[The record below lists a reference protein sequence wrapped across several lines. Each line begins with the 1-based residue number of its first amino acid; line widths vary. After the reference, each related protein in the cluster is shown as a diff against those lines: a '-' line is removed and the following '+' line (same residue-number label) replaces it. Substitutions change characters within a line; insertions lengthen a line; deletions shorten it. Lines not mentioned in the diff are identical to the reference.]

1 MKEKLALPIK
11 SAEYREGVD
20 DFMVYATRS
29 LTSSDGKL
37 RCPCIKCVNNKLLS
51 PDDVNNHL
59 LHFGIMRNYNNWTFH
74 GEVVDEISFEPMVEN
89 ETKGETNLRQL
100 VHDTYGQRDDNL
112 NLSENMDE
120 GTRGPNKEAQNFYSL
135 LNDADQELWP
145 GCELTKLSFLVLLFH
160 IKSTNKWSNK
170 SFDDL
175 LGALLLAI
183 PGSANL
189 PKSFQE
195 AKKVIEKLG
204 LGYVKMH
211 SCTNHCQLYWKDK
224 ANDDTCSKCG
234 ASRWKRMREQS
245 TTTGRNKKK
254 AIPTKVLRYFPLIPR
269 LKRLFMSKHTAS
281 LMRWHDEGRSKD
293 EEVLSHLADSEA
305 WKNFDSR
312 FPTFGKESCNVRL
325 GLASDVLIHLGR

>member
-1 MKEKLALPIK
+1 MDLRATKEKLALPIK
-11 SAEYREGVD
+11 SAEYRVGGD

-29 LTSSDGKL
+29 LTSSDDKL

-51 PDDVNNHL
+51 LDDVYYHL

-89 ETKGETNLRQL
+89 ETRGETNLRQL
-100 VHDTYGQRDDNL
+100 VHDTYGQRDDNP

-145 GCELTKLSFLVLLFH
+145 GCELTKLSFLILLFH

-170 SFDDL
+170 YFDDL

-183 PGSANL
+183 PSSANL

-195 AKKVIEKLG
+195 AKK
-204 LGYVKMH
+204 
-211 SCTNHCQLYWKDK
+211 
-224 ANDDTCSKCG
+224 
-234 ASRWKRMREQS
+234 
-245 TTTGRNKKK
+245 
-254 AIPTKVLRYFPLIPR
+254 
-269 LKRLFMSKHTAS
+269 
-281 LMRWHDEGRSKD
+281 
-293 EEVLSHLADSEA
+293 
-305 WKNFDSR
+305 
-312 FPTFGKESCNVRL
+312 
-325 GLASDVLIHLGR
+325 